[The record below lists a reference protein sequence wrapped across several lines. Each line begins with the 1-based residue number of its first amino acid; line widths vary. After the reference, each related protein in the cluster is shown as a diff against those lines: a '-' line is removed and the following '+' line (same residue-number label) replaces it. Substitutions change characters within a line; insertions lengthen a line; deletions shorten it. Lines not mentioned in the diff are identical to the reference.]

1 MHSITIKGIQSE
13 KVYDNYNMLSFL
25 YLCVN
30 VSNQINNLFSTY
42 GTFSILIDC
51 RSRSWTVDTCTLLY
65 IYLYTSILYVLFA
78 WSLWCEN
85 SRQTI
90 VFFIVVPIYFNL
102 STYVT
107 YEYHK

>member
-51 RSRSWTVDTCTLLY
+51 RSRS
-65 IYLYTSILYVLFA
+65 
-78 WSLWCEN
+78 
-85 SRQTI
+85 
-90 VFFIVVPIYFNL
+90 
-102 STYVT
+102 
-107 YEYHK
+107 